1 MTPQLHLEHVV
12 REQRIIICC
21 GSGGVGKTTTAA
33 ALGVLAARQ
42 GRSALVMTVDPA
54 HRLAQAMG
62 LDSLSHEPESVVL
75 DAPGA
80 LAAMMLDT
88 KHTFDR
94 LVAQHAP
101 TSEVREAIFAN
112 EYYRQLSSSLGG
124 SRELVAM
131 ERVLEAVIEEAYD
144 LLIVD
149 TPPAHH
155 ALDFLNAPGRLIDLI
170 DGSLT
175 SMLIKPYEVAARAQF
190 GLFRQSSALTLKF
203 MERLSGFEML
213 ADLSDFLLAFSS
225 MFDGFKER
233 SHRVMEL
240 MRDPS
245 TTFLLICAP
254 EQSSLQQVD
263 QFRARLRAE
272 AMHITGVLVNRV
284 HVCDLGA
291 GNLDKTALDAL
302 SSVLGERSDGV
313 PLSDRVIEAYA
324 EHRMLGAADA
334 QAMQGLFAED
344 LPVRTVPHFRRDL
357 ASMFDLEAFAELLGQ
372 EQVAVDFSRDQP

>member
-1 MTPQLHLEHVV
+1 MTSHLQLERTVA
-12 REQRIIICC
+12 EQRIIICC
-21 GSGGVGKTTTAA
+21 GSGGVGKTTTGA

-42 GRSALVMTVDPA
+42 GRSALVMTIDPA

-62 LDSLSHEPESVVL
+62 LAALGHEPEPVAV
-75 DAPGA
+75 DAPGS

-88 KHTFDR
+88 KRTFDK
-94 LVAQHAP
+94 LVEQYAP
-101 TSEVREAIFAN
+101 SSQVREAIFAN

-131 ERVLEAVIEEAYD
+131 ERVLEAVNEEGYD

-155 ALDFLNAPGRLIDLI
+155 ALDFLDAPGRLIDLI

-175 SMLIKPYEVAARAQF
+175 SMLVKPYGLAARAQF
-190 GLFRQSSALTLKF
+190 NLFRQSSAMTLKF
-203 MERLSGFEML
+203 MERLTGFEML
-213 ADLSDFLLAFSS
+213 ADLSEFLLAFSS

-240 MRDPS
+240 MREPS

-254 EQSSLQQVD
+254 EESSLQQVG
-263 QFRARLRAE
+263 QFQARLRGENLGIA
-272 AMHITGVLVNRV
+272 GVLVNRV
-284 HVCDLGA
+284 HVCDPEA
-291 GNLDKTALDAL
+291 GDLDGGAL
-302 SSVLGERSDGV
+302 STLSQMTVEGR
-313 PLSDRVIEAYA
+313 PLAGLVDRVEAAYA
-324 EHRMLGAADA
+324 EHRILGAADA
-334 QAMQGLFAED
+334 RAMQGLMGGD

-357 ASMFDLEAFAELLGQ
+357 HSMFDLEAFAEVLG
-372 EQVAVDFSRDQP
+372 